1 MAASELDEILE
12 RIDQKNLPPVHLWN
26 PQYTGEMDMRIAAD
40 GNWYYQGSMIARAR
54 MVKLFS
60 TILRF
65 EDGQHFLVTPVE
77 KYLICV
83 DDAAFITTQ
92 VDKLVSQ
99 EQVLV
104 FVTNVEE
111 EIIADSEHR
120 IFVNTDPV
128 SAEPRPY
135 LQVRDGLTALISRNV
150 FYQLVEW
157 ANPACVNGAEHL
169 VVLSCGEEFS
179 LGQL

>member
-1 MAASELDEILE
+1 MAGNELDEILE
-12 RIDQKNLPPVHLWN
+12 RIDQKNLPPVHLWK

-40 GNWYYQGSMIARAR
+40 GNWYYQGSIISRAR

-77 KYLICV
+77 KYLITV
-83 DDAAFITTQ
+83 EDAAFVATQ
-92 VDKLVSQ
+92 VDKVDVEQ
-99 EQVLV
+99 QVLV
-104 FVTNVEE
+104 FITNVAE
-111 EIIADSEHR
+111 EIVADSEHR
-120 IFVNTDPV
+120 IIVNTDPV
-128 SAEPRPY
+128 SNEPRPY

-157 ANPACVNGAEHL
+157 ANPVLLKGTEHL
-169 VVLSCGEEFS
+169 VVQSRGECFS